1 MAESSSGDTDG
12 AISSPQPPSKMAAQ
26 MTKIREANI
35 KYKNL
40 LKMAKERIE
49 QQEEELKR
57 LRAEVANGKERTE
70 KGERESSVIPGLDEN
85 AEIGDGGEL
94 SLSIVRVCQRV
105 KVELEAH
112 ELNAKGGNEEIW
124 ALIEFEVV
132 DPDQADPLSLSTRRT
147 KKWKKFDSEAELTD
161 FIRRDTG
168 EPISLP
174 PYSLTPIQSAKVQD
188 DAKKTVSKI
197 TEDFRRFRVKS
208 EMARKQADAQIRDLQ
223 TNNVESA
230 KRLIEGHEASGEK
243 EADTPHSDKSR
254 LERIRAEMARQET
267 QWKEAYDVLLAENTA
282 LKSSGA
288 EAVLAS
294 QWRQRF
300 ETCKKEKEDLEHKL
314 KMERERLEK
323 ADAGKYELKY
333 RDLKE
338 SFRLYRKK
346 AKEIFEAQQSGQ
358 PSAQIMQMS
367 DKSNEHSKLSY
378 LKNLMVNYLTS
389 DLAVREHMEGAIG
402 TVLQFTPEEIA
413 KIEQKKN
420 ETNYWGLF

>member
-1 MAESSSGDTDG
+1 MDKIHPCPTCYHTAETG
-12 AISSPQPPSKMAAQ
+12 
-26 MTKIREANI
+26 
-35 KYKNL
+35 
-40 LKMAKERIE
+40 
-49 QQEEELKR
+49 
-57 LRAEVANGKERTE
+57 NGKERTDQEE
-70 KGERESSVIPGLDEN
+70 KDASGIATGLEDN

-112 ELNAKGGNEEIW
+112 ELNAKGGTEELW
-124 ALIEFEVV
+124 ALMEFEMV
-132 DPDQADPLSLSTRRT
+132 DPDQADPLALSAKRA

-174 PYSLTPIQSAKVQD
+174 PYSLTPLQSAKIEE
-188 DAKKTVSKI
+188 DAKKTVAKI
-197 TEDFRRFRVKS
+197 TEDFRRFRVKA

-223 TNNVESA
+223 TNHVESA
-230 KRLIEGHEASGEK
+230 KRRIEGHDASGEK
-243 EADTPHSDKSR
+243 EVDMPPSDKSR

-288 EAVLAS
+288 EAILAS

-300 ETCKKEKEDLEHKL
+300 ETCKKEKEELEQKL

-358 PSAQIMQMS
+358 PSVSRLPRKMRIAFLDDS
-367 DKSNEHSKLSY
+367 RRTRLSF
-378 LKNLMVNYLTS
+378 LILL
-389 DLAVREHMEGAIG
+389 L
-402 TVLQFTPEEIA
+402 VL
-413 KIEQKKN
+413 
-420 ETNYWGLF
+420 